1 MVTIIFVRMGKCFA
15 RGNVVEFKSYD
26 FERETP
32 DGEKY
37 LALVPDHIIFKQRRL
52 ELNMTQQQ
60 VADEAGILL
69 RQYHR
74 IESGERSITGM
85 SARILLSVCAVL
97 RLNPYDFFPEI
108 KQKETIAIGD
118 EKQIAKPKV
127 IKPTVKKSKAIPFV
141 EFKELMCEV
150 PAGKVVT
157 RNSIDEYFCKK
168 YNVEVVAID
177 ERYSIIEQINKT
189 YPYWREVGQ
198 NGVLYMT
205 TRLHSR
211 DEQERLLKEEGVEI
225 IPWGENDRSLRI
237 KDFKKYLFNLN
248 TLLEKT
254 TY

>member
-1 MVTIIFVRMGKCFA
+1 M
-15 RGNVVEFKSYD
+15 EFKSYD
-26 FERETP
+26 FEHETP

>member
-1 MVTIIFVRMGKCFA
+1 M
-15 RGNVVEFKSYD
+15 EFIPID
-26 FERETP
+26 FEREAP
-32 DGEKY
+32 NGEKY
-37 LALVPDHIIFKQRRL
+37 IALLPDHIILKQRRL

-74 IESGERSITGM
+74 VEKGERSITGT

-97 RLNPYDFFPEI
+97 RIDPYDFFPDI
-108 KQKETIAIGD
+108 KQKDIIPKSD
-118 EKQIAKPKV
+118 EKQGGKLTV
-127 IKPTVKKSKAIPFV
+127 IEPTIKKSKYIPFL
-141 EFKELMCEV
+141 EYKELMCKV
-150 PAGKVVT
+150 PRGMVVT

-177 ERYSIIEQINKT
+177 ERYSIVEQINKT
-189 YPYWREVGQ
+189 YPYWREVGG

-225 IPWGENDRSLRI
+225 IPWGENNRSLRV
-237 KDFKKYLFNLN
+237 KDFKKYFFDLN
-248 TLLEKT
+248 SLL
-254 TY
+254 